1 LFHHGDSLEVGMAG
15 QVTLRGRFSAGT
27 VVRLVRVAHEGVL
40 RAEGGEEVDV
50 QTAEKDEN
58 GVASVSFKSGVDEG
72 ARYIATGISDGRPLD
87 VRVRGRS
94 ADDPSEILEQPPIQP
109 DRVRLTDGSWSDQAP
124 TKESAPKLAF
134 TAPGQHQVP
143 DGVTQRSDTLRGSA
157 HPVDVE
163 SEEPVRR
170 QESVKEGTPQMSDT
184 RPREVDGVQVGGG
197 GEATE
202 IVLGP
207 QRQEDVPDGVL
218 QRSDTPTG
226 VAQPLPG
233 GDMVKAQ
240 LDRDSSRTRESRGDN
255 TRGAAEPI
263 DVKGAKLGP
272 PRGANEKQSLERQEE
287 SLAARTAPRALDQP
301 ADVRVNQS
309 GLDAMGQPVYEDVA
323 RAAGVESADAPGDPY
338 DSGPDPA
345 RVEAGR
351 KAARVEAGRKA
362 ARTRARNAARTRA
375 RNAASSGDE
384 K

>member
-1 LFHHGDSLEVGMAG
+1 MAG

-58 GVASVSFKSGVDEG
+58 GVASVSFKKGVDEG
-72 ARYIATGISDGRPLD
+72 ARYIATGISDGRPVD

-109 DRVRLTDGSWSDQAP
+109 DRVRLTDGSWSDEAP
-124 TKESAPKLAF
+124 TKESAPKLAI
-134 TAPGQHQVP
+134 TAPGQHQVG
-143 DGVTQRSDTLRGSA
+143 DGVIQRSDTLRGSA
-157 HPVDVE
+157 HPVDPE

-170 QESVKEGTPQMSDT
+170 QESVPEGAVQMSDT
-184 RPREVDGVQVGGG
+184 RPRDVDGVNVGGG

-202 IVLGP
+202 LVLGP
-207 QRQEDVPDGVL
+207 QRQEDVPDSVI

-226 VAQPLPG
+226 VAQPLPA

-240 LDRDSSRTRESRGDN
+240 LDRDSSRTREARGDN

-263 DVKGAKLGP
+263 DVKGAKLGAP
-272 PRGANEKQSLERQEE
+272 KGASQKQSEERQAEA
-287 SLAARTAPRALDQP
+287 LAARTLPRALDQP
-301 ADVRVNQS
+301 ADDTVNTS
-309 GLDAMGQPVYEDVA
+309 GLDAQGQPVYEDVA
-323 RAAGVESADAPGDPY
+323 RGAGVEPAK
-338 DSGPDPA
+338 GPSEGGPSSTQTREGSPA
-345 RVEAGR
+345 AKDNRASKSPRSSSR
-351 KAARVEAGRKA
+351 KK
-362 ARTRARNAARTRA
+362 
-375 RNAASSGDE
+375 

>member
-1 LFHHGDSLEVGMAG
+1 MAG

-72 ARYIATGISDGRPLD
+72 ARYIATGISDGAPLD
-87 VRVRGRS
+87 VRVRGRA
-94 ADDPSEILEQPPIQP
+94 ADDPSEVLEQPPIMA
-109 DRVRLTDGSWSDQAP
+109 DRVRLTDGSWSDEAP
-124 TKESAPKLAF
+124 TKESAPKLAI
-134 TAPGQHQVP
+134 TGPGQQQVP
-143 DGVTQRSDTLRGSA
+143 DGVAQRSDTLRGSA

-170 QESVKEGTPQMSDT
+170 QESVPEGVAQMSDT

-202 IVLGP
+202 IVVGP
-207 QRQEDVPDGVL
+207 QRQEDVPKGVA

-226 VAQPLPG
+226 VAQPMPG
-233 GDMVKAQ
+233 GDAVKAQ

-263 DVKGAKLGP
+263 DVKGARLGAP
-272 PRGANEKQSLERQEE
+272 KGANEKQSRERQEE
-287 SLAARTAPRALDQP
+287 ALAARTAARTLDQP
-301 ADVRVNQS
+301 ADARVNRT

-323 RAAGVESADAPGDPY
+323 RAAGVEVADGPGDPY
-338 DSGPDPA
+338 DDGPDPV

-351 KAARVEAGRKA
+351 KAAA
-362 ARTRARNAARTRA
+362 TRARNAER
-375 RNAASSGDE
+375 SDE
-384 K
+384 ERDEAQ

>member
-1 LFHHGDSLEVGMAG
+1 
-15 QVTLRGRFSAGT
+15 
-27 VVRLVRVAHEGVL
+27 
-40 RAEGGEEVDV
+40 
-50 QTAEKDEN
+50 
-58 GVASVSFKSGVDEG
+58 VSFKSGVDEG

-233 GDMVKAQ
+233 GDMVKGQ

-255 TRGAAEPI
+255 TRGAAEPL

-272 PRGANEKQSLERQEE
+272 PKGANEKQSLERQEE

-301 ADVRVNQS
+301 ADARVNQS
-309 GLDAMGQPVYEDVA
+309 GLDAMGQPVYGDVA
-323 RAAGVESADAPGDPY
+323 AAAGVESADSPGDPY
-338 DSGPDPA
+338 ESGPDP
-345 RVEAGR
+345 
-351 KAARVEAGRKA
+351 ARVEAGRKA
-362 ARTRARNAARTRA
+362 ARTRARNAEE
-375 RNAASSGDE
+375 NAAKDE
-384 K
+384 

>member
-1 LFHHGDSLEVGMAG
+1 
-15 QVTLRGRFSAGT
+15 
-27 VVRLVRVAHEGVL
+27 VRVAHEGVL

-58 GVASVSFKSGVDEG
+58 GVASVSFKKGVDEG
-72 ARYIATGISDGRPLD
+72 ARYIATGISDGRPLE
-87 VRVRGRS
+87 VRVRGRAS
-94 ADDPSEILEQPPIQP
+94 DDPSEILEQPPIQP

-134 TAPGQHQVP
+134 TGPGQHQVP

-207 QRQEDVPDGVL
+207 Q
-218 QRSDTPTG
+218 
-226 VAQPLPG
+226 
-233 GDMVKAQ
+233 

-272 PRGANEKQSLERQEE
+272 PKGANEKQSLQRQEE

-301 ADVRVNQS
+301 ADARVNQS

-323 RAAGVESADAPGDPY
+323 AAAGVESADQPGDPY

-351 KAARVEAGRKA
+351 KAAR
-362 ARTRARNAARTRA
+362 TRARNAEE
-375 RNAASSGDE
+375 NAAKDE
-384 K
+384 

>member
-1 LFHHGDSLEVGMAG
+1 MAG

-40 RAEGGEEVDV
+40 RPEGGEEVDV

-134 TAPGQHQVP
+134 TAPGQHQVG
-143 DGVTQRSDTLRGSA
+143 DGVTQRSGTLRGSA

-255 TRGAAEPI
+255 TRGAAEPL

-301 ADVRVNQS
+301 ADARVNQS
-309 GLDAMGQPVYEDVA
+309 GLDAMGQPVYPDVA
-323 RAAGVESADAPGDPY
+323 RAAGVESADGPGDPY
-338 DSGPDPA
+338 ESGPDPA

-351 KAARVEAGRKA
+351 KAAR
-362 ARTRARNAARTRA
+362 TRART
-375 RNAASSGDE
+375 AASSDE
-384 K
+384 EK